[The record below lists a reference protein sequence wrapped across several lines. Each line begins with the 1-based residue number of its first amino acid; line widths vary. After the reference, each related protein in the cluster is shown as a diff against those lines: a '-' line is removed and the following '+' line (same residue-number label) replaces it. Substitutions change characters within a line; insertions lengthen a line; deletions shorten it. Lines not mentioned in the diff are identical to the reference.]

1 MNQVPP
7 VPCSLADML
16 NDLEWLKVGFA
27 AAKTFA
33 TQREALDW
41 ARTKGIA
48 ITRTN
53 TVNGNTFTMLQKEF
67 ATKKAKVDSLC
78 NSLQEELQGYVMVA
92 KGYNAAM
99 LLNSSSRYQGDDEEG
114 AAHVR

>member
-1 MNQVPP
+1 
-7 VPCSLADML
+7 
-16 NDLEWLKVGFA
+16 
-27 AAKTFA
+27 
-33 TQREALDW
+33 
-41 ARTKGIA
+41 
-48 ITRTN
+48 
-53 TVNGNTFTMLQKEF
+53 MLQKEF

>member
-27 AAKTFA
+27 AAQTFA

-48 ITRTN
+48 MHHPYQHCQWQYLHHAPEGVRH
-53 TVNGNTFTMLQKEF
+53 
-67 ATKKAKVDSLC
+67 
-78 NSLQEELQGYVMVA
+78 QEGQG
-92 KGYNAAM
+92 G
-99 LLNSSSRYQGDDEEG
+99 
-114 AAHVR
+114 